1 MGPIA
6 LFDKSFLQS
15 LSVDESVWFD
25 QYFYPNICP
34 LFYVETLADLSKT
47 ALSTG
52 RTPEQDVSIIA
63 EKTPEASG
71 GPCVHHRELCIA
83 NLMGHRIP
91 MTGQI
96 PVAGA
101 RPVRS
106 ASGEEGVVY
115 DATPEAQAFTRWQ
128 HGDFKEIERLF
139 ARGWR
144 EMLTHLDLPATAARM
159 HALGVNPKSCKSL
172 QQAHA
177 IATAIVRSKTGPF
190 EQMALLFAF
199 VDIPPELQRP
209 ILHRWSIDQN
219 RPLAEYAPYAAHVL
233 SVELFFQI
241 ALGANLISADR
252 ASNRVD
258 IGYLLYL
265 PFCMIFVSTDKLHRK
280 CAPLFLLP
288 DQEFVWGLELKPEL
302 GRLNAH
308 FLQLPQAEQERG
320 VMRLGRR
327 PIGDND
333 SLIIR
338 LWDSS
343 YARLAAREGAYG
355 TRGP

>member
-1 MGPIA
+1 
-6 LFDKSFLQS
+6 
-15 LSVDESVWFD
+15 
-25 QYFYPNICP
+25 
-34 LFYVETLADLSKT
+34 
-47 ALSTG
+47 
-52 RTPEQDVSIIA
+52 
-63 EKTPEASG
+63 
-71 GPCVHHRELCIA
+71 
-83 NLMGHRIP
+83 

-101 RPVRS
+101 SPVRS

-288 DQEFVWGLELKPEL
+288 DQEFVSGLELKPEL

-338 LWDSS
+338 LWDRHMPDWRRAK
-343 YARLAAREGAYG
+343 ARTEPVDPEAQKKLVASLRDFTDAPTVNPSQTDFRVADPDHLVIQRFVRKRKGSWWQVPRDLKVDEDDDESDQP
-355 TRGP
+355 RSQL